1 LILNNLFLATG
12 LGAVLIGTLYPLLL
26 DAIAGKTISVGAPF
40 FNLTFGTLM
49 APLLVLIPFGPFLAW
64 KRGDLV
70 AVVQR
75 LAGALVVTL
84 LATLGVFI
92 ATGAQVS
99 LAPLGLLLGFWVGF
113 GAIAEIVDRI
123 KLGRIAPIESWNRL
137 KGLPRTAFSTALA
150 HFGMGFTV
158 IGIVAT
164 SAWPGELITTMSPG
178 QTAKLSGYSVLFN
191 GTTDAGGPNYD
202 AQRASFT
209 ITDPSGGVRQ
219 SAAERRTFTASH
231 QQTTEADIQTYGL
244 SQLYL
249 QLGEAGDGNTSVVR
263 LWYKPY
269 VTMIWLGAVIMALGG
284 FLSLTDRRLRVGAPK
299 RKARQPVAEPA
310 E

>member
-1 LILNNLFLATG
+1 L
-12 LGAVLIGTLYPLLL
+12 
-26 DAIAGKTISVGAPF
+26 PF

-70 AVVQR
+70 AVTQR
-75 LAGALVVTL
+75 LGGTAAVALAGALVV
-84 LATLGVFI
+84 FMFS
-92 ATGAQVS
+92 GAQLS
-99 LAPLGLLLGFWVGF
+99 LAPLGILLGFWVAF
-113 GAIAEIVDRI
+113 GAIAELVDRI
-123 KLGRIAPIESWNRL
+123 RLGRIPLTESWNRL

-150 HFGMGFTV
+150 HFGVGFTV

-164 SAWPGELITTMSPG
+164 TAWQSELITTMAPG
-178 QTAKLSGYSVLFN
+178 QTVQLSGYSVQFN
-191 GTTDAGGPNYD
+191 GVVDAGGPNYD

-209 ITDPSGGVRQ
+209 LTDPHGGLRQ
-219 SAAERRTFTASH
+219 SSAERRTFKASR

-249 QLGEAGDGNTSVVR
+249 QLGEPGDGNTSVVR

-284 FLSLTDRRLRVGAPK
+284 FLSLSDRRLRVGVPR
-299 RKARQPVAEPA
+299 RKVREPVAEPA
-310 E
+310 Q